1 METLKQMKSTGQENR
16 WTTKLSGMFALTN
29 SGAFN
34 NVKKSVQPIPIL
46 DKEKND
52 NTNKENDSEGGG
64 IPTKNKNSL
73 KNIAK
78 HSSFYHAADKRL
90 ELEKAD
96 P

>member
-1 METLKQMKSTGQENR
+1 MLGL
-16 WTTKLSGMFALTN
+16 TK

-34 NVKKSVQPIPIL
+34 NVKNSVTPIL
-46 DKEKND
+46 EKD

-73 KNIAK
+73 KNIPK
-78 HSSFYHAADKRL
+78 HSSFYHAVDKRL

-96 P
+96 